1 MAAPRSWNWLK
12 YVDTKNQSFEGRRNI
27 GNLRTVALLPL
38 IFPGYTMPKGFTCL
52 VAHPMYVLWI
62 CVGLQMFM
70 VDLSIAICCV
80 GFHHVCSSHQAK
92 ALVVDTALGCTACH
106 EVFDD
111 WGGLTNIHRNVYI
124 AEQCEG

>member
-27 GNLRTVALLPL
+27 GNLRTVVLLTL

-52 VAHPMYVLWI
+52 VAHPM
-62 CVGLQMFM
+62 
-70 VDLSIAICCV
+70 VDLSSAICCV

-106 EVFDD
+106 EVFD
-111 WGGLTNIHRNVYI
+111 GLGEVNQHS
-124 AEQCEG
+124 